1 MATGDQADIVSRL
14 RAVLPARWF
23 PDTAPG
29 AASNTPILDALLAG
43 IAYVWA
49 QVFAQLSYAIL
60 QARIATA
67 TDIFLDMIGVDF
79 FGTTMTRQS
88 SESDAHYK
96 ARLQAAMLQPRGT
109 RAALV
114 QVLVNLTGRTPMIFE
129 PARPPDTRAW
139 GVACGWG
146 AAGGWGSLAMPF
158 QCLITAFR
166 PQGGGVSVVAGWGGP
181 VGGWGIGAIE
191 YASPSMESEEVSD
204 EQIAATVAGVMPA
217 ATIAWMR
224 ISN

>member
-1 MATGDQADIVSRL
+1 MATGDQRDIVLRL

-29 AASNTPILDALLAG
+29 AASTTPVLDAVLTG
-43 IAYVWA
+43 IASVWA
-49 QVFAQLSYAIL
+49 RVYALLSYVTL
-60 QARIATA
+60 QARIGSA
-67 TDIFLDMIGVDF
+67 TDMFLDMIGVDF
-79 FGTTMTRQS
+79 FGSTMTRMP
-88 SESDAHYK
+88 SESDRHFR
-96 ARLQAAMLQPRGT
+96 ARLQAAMFQPRGT

-114 QVLVNLTGRTPMIFE
+114 QALVNLTGRTPVIFE

-146 AAGGWGSLAMPF
+146 VTGGWGSLAMPF
-158 QCLITAFR
+158 QCLVTAFR
-166 PQGGGVSVVAGWGGP
+166 PQGGGVSVVAGWGVP
-181 VGGWGIGAIE
+181 VGGWGSGAIE
-191 YASPSMESEEVSD
+191 YANPSMQSEQVSD
-204 EQIAATVAGVMPA
+204 QQIAATVAGVMPA

>member
-1 MATGDQADIVSRL
+1 MVSRL

-23 PDTAPG
+23 PDTAAG
-29 AASNTPILDALLAG
+29 AASNTPVLDAVLAG
-43 IAYVWA
+43 IGYVWA
-49 QVFAQLSYAIL
+49 QVYAQLSYVTL

-67 TDIFLDMIGVDF
+67 TDVFLDMIGIDF
-79 FGTTMTRQS
+79 FGTAMPRQP
-88 SESDAHYK
+88 SEGDAHYR

-114 QVLVNLTGRTPMIFE
+114 RALVNLTGRTPVIFE
-129 PARPPDTRAW
+129 PARPTDTRAW

-146 AAGGWGSLAMPF
+146 VAGGWGSLQMPF
-158 QCLITAFR
+158 QCLVSAFR
-166 PQGGGVSVVAGWGGP
+166 PQGGGVSVVAGWGVP
-181 VGGWGIGAIE
+181 VGGWGGGAIE
-191 YASPSMESEEVSD
+191 YANESLAGGEVSD

>member
-23 PDTAPG
+23 PDAAPG
-29 AASNTPILDALLAG
+29 AASNTPVLDAVLGG
-43 IAYVWA
+43 IASVWA
-49 QVFAQLSYAIL
+49 QVFSALRYAAL

-79 FGTTMTRQS
+79 FGTTMTRQP
-88 SESDAHYK
+88 SESDTHYR
-96 ARLQAAMLQPRGT
+96 ARLLAAMLRPRGT

-114 QVLVNLTGRTPMIFE
+114 QALVNLTGRTPVIFE
-129 PARPPDTRAW
+129 PARPPDTGAW
-139 GVACGWG
+139 GVASGWG
-146 AAGGWGSLAMPF
+146 VAGGWGSLAMPF
-158 QCLITAFR
+158 QCLVTAFR
-166 PQGGGVSVVAGWGGP
+166 PQGGGVSVVAGWGVP
-181 VGGWGIGAIE
+181 VGGWGGGAIE
-191 YASPSMESEEVSD
+191 YANPSMEGEEVSD
-204 EQIAATVAGVMPA
+204 TQIAATVAGVMPA